1 MSGHGGA
8 RAGAGRPAVA
18 IDERRVMALVS
29 QGFSRVEI
37 GKRFD
42 VPVWVIRRV
51 VQQER
56 KK

>member
-1 MSGHGGA
+1 
-8 RAGAGRPAVA
+8 
-18 IDERRVMALVS
+18 MALVS